1 MQNTRP
7 NAPQELRRF
16 HGSGSLVPSANAPR
30 STTKPTVPVR
40 ILVTPTPF
48 GNASLGRFYGE
59 MLNLVERLHR
69 RLHSVVKNEL
79 DRRGIHAINDVQALM
94 LFNIGDQ
101 CLTAGALR
109 ERGHYLGSNVTHN
122 LKKLIESGFIH
133 RETSKT
139 DRRSILLRLTPK
151 GEEVHAIMVDLF
163 ARHAATFEAVADVS
177 ERELDSVNARLK
189 KVERFWT
196 DQIRFQL

>member
-1 MQNTRP
+1 MHNTRS
-7 NAPQELRRF
+7 NAPQELQRLR
-16 HGSGSLVPSANAPR
+16 GSTALLPGSSAPR
-30 STTKPTVPVR
+30 ATAKPPVLGR
-40 ILVTPTPF
+40 AIVTATPI
-48 GNASLGRFYGE
+48 GSASLGQFYGE
-59 MLNLVERLHR
+59 MLKLVERLHR
-69 RLHSVVKNEL
+69 RLHSVVKDEL

-122 LKKLIESGFIH
+122 LKKLIESGYIH
-133 RETSKT
+133 RETSKV
-139 DRRSILLRLTPK
+139 DRRSVLLQLTPK
-151 GEEVHAIMVDLF
+151 GEDVRDILVDLF

-177 ERELDSVNARLK
+177 ERELDAVNARLK
-189 KVERFWT
+189 KVERFWV